1 MPASTLTMLV
11 IDDEPQIRRV
21 VRNAL
26 LNGTFGASG
35 DADQPSRML
44 KKA

>member
-1 MPASTLTMLV
+1 MAVTTVLL

-26 LNGTFGASG
+26 AAEDVNVLEAASG
-35 DADQPSRML
+35 TEGAHSS
-44 KKA
+44 